1 MTKEFDL
8 TKAKLDRALSDLQGS
23 HEANLQKLLKDHKCY
38 VQEHKAM
45 IQMKFENAQKS
56 LQNHQSSFQI
66 KYDEKWR
73 EMTTR

>member
-1 MTKEFDL
+1 MTKEFDQ
-8 TKAKLDRALSDLQGS
+8 TKLKLDRALSDLQGS

-56 LQNHQSSFQI
+56 LQNH
-66 KYDEKWR
+66 
-73 EMTTR
+73 